1 MTTCRPAVNRLRKI
15 WAGLRPGRDRVPDDI
30 RQQLPLADIGRVT
43 FYKRDELT
51 TDLICCEVEACGQ
64 TWFFH
69 EEADGWEEFLCYLE
83 RLPNFRTDWP
93 QAVGHPAFAANETV
107 AFERG

>member
-1 MTTCRPAVNRLRKI
+1 MTTCRPAVNRLRKT
-15 WAGLRPGRDRVPDDI
+15 WAGLRPGRDRFPDDI
-30 RQQLPLADIGRVT
+30 RQQLPLADIRRVT

-69 EEADGWEEFLCYLE
+69 EEADGWEEFLRYLDF
-83 RLPNFRTDWP
+83 LPNFRTDWP
-93 QAVGHPAFAANETV
+93 QAVVHPAFAANETV
-107 AFERG
+107 AFKRG